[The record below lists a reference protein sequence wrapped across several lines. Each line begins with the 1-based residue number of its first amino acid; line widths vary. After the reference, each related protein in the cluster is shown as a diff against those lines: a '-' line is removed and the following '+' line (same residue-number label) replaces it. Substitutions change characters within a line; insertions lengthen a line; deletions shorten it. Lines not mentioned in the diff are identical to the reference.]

1 MQTSE
6 LLRENIAK
14 CLQDKHMTQFELAI
28 QSGIHESTI
37 SRILSG
43 KRDGF
48 FYFPSTHVHVTTCI
62 FVCKSLTYASFC
74 HFFHKNTTKR
84 GLPLGSPLICSYVE
98 S

>member
-48 FYFPSTHVHVTTCI
+48 FLFPIYTC
-62 FVCKSLTYASFC
+62 SRYHMHFC
-74 HFFHKNTTKR
+74 
-84 GLPLGSPLICSYVE
+84 V
-98 S
+98 